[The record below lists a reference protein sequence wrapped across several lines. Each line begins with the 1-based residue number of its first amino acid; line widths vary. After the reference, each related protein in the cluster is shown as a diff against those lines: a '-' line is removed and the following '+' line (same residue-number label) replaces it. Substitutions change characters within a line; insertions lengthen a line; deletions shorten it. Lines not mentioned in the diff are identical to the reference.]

1 MREGRYS
8 IEVDEE
14 IVEIYGNITV
24 EEAFDFI
31 NFFDRKGYKTL
42 TTGSENSTIR
52 LWKKDYHEFVAE
64 MRKKEQ
70 AEEEE
75 TYHALFKKEEEYHRQ
90 TKNKLEQ
97 VESLLK
103 LMFVEESDK
112 VKTLKAKIDVLEKHL
127 KQTKLADNPEF
138 QKILNSFTVAPPIP
152 ASAEC
157 IDHLCHDPNAI
168 HRDPME
174 IPHVEENHAHE

>member
-14 IVEIYGNITV
+14 IIEIYGNLTI

-31 NFFDRKGYKTL
+31 NFFDKKGYKTL
-42 TTGSENSTIR
+42 MPGSENSTLR
-52 LWKKDYHEFVAE
+52 LWRKDYHEHIAE
-64 MRKKEQ
+64 LREKDRQ
-70 AEEEE
+70 EEEE
-75 TYHALFKKEEEYHRQ
+75 TYHARFKKEEEYHQQ
-90 TKNKLEQ
+90 TKKKLAE
-97 VESLLK
+97 VESLLRG
-103 LMFVEESDK
+103 MFVEESDK

-152 ASAEC
+152 DSVHC
-157 IDHLCHDPNAI
+157 IDHLCHDAI
-168 HRDPME
+168 HRDPLE
-174 IPHVEENHAHE
+174 IPHVE

>member
-14 IVEIYGNITV
+14 IVEIYGNLTV

-42 TTGSENSTIR
+42 TPGSENSTIR
-52 LWKKDYHEFVAE
+52 LWKKDYQEFLGE
-64 MRKKEQ
+64 LRQKER
-70 AEEEE
+70 EEEE
-75 TYHALFKKEEEYHRQ
+75 ESYKALYKKEEDYHRQ

-97 VESLLK
+97 VESLVK

-112 VKTLKAKIDVLEKHL
+112 VKTLKARIDVLEKHL

-152 ASAEC
+152 DSAHC
-157 IDHLCHDPNAI
+157 VDYLCHDPNAI

-174 IPHVEENHAHE
+174 IPSVEESHANE

>member
-14 IVEIYGNITV
+14 IVEIYGNLTI
-24 EEAFDFI
+24 EEAYDFI
-31 NFFDRKGYKTL
+31 NFFDKKGYKTL
-42 TTGSENSTIR
+42 TPGSENSTIR
-52 LWKKDYHEFVAE
+52 LWKKDYHEHVAE
-64 MRKKEQ
+64 LRKKENL
-70 AEEEE
+70 EDE
-75 TYHALFKKEEEYHRQ
+75 TMYHDFFESEKKEHQ
-90 TKNKLEQ
+90 KTKNKLEQ
-97 VESLLK
+97 VESLVN

-152 ASAEC
+152 ESAHC
-157 IDHLCHDPNAI
+157 VDYLCHDPNAI

-174 IPHVEENHAHE
+174 IPSVEENHANE